1 MSDVTLVYDDE
12 CGFCTWWADFFA
24 KRSDFRIVGF
34 SDLSDDER
42 ERLPDDYEECSH
54 LLADGEVYSCG
65 ESLEQALVRS
75 NLGES
80 ARPLVRFLRNFGDYN
95 HFRETVYRQVANH
108 RGDLGSVMS
117 KTPPAGDE
125 SRRNESDSSD

>member
-1 MSDVTLVYDDE
+1 MSDVTLVYDDD
-12 CGFCTWWADFFA
+12 CGFCTWWADFFE

-34 SDLSDDER
+34 SELGDDER

-75 NLGES
+75 DLGED
-80 ARPLVRFLRNFGDYN
+80 ARPLVRFLRNFEDYER
-95 HFRETVYRQVANH
+95 FRERAYRKVADN
-108 RGDLGSVMS
+108 RGDLGSVLS
-117 KTPPAGDE
+117 KTPPARE
-125 SRRNESDSSD
+125 RSNRSE